1 MPLIGRDEHMTTW
14 REVLGERTGLRLL
27 ATTIIA
33 VAFTLYGYSIFLG
46 MVERRSGVVLAD
58 PLLAAFPAYDLTWP
72 IFVIIYGSLV
82 VAVVVLM
89 RDPLRLILALRAY
102 VALVIIRMLC
112 MWVVPLE
119 PPLGMI
125 PLVDPLVQSVTG
137 AHEALSRDLFFSG
150 HTSILTLLACVMP
163 QRRLQILFIVLASMM
178 GCFMLL
184 QHVHYTIDVLVA
196 PMAAYAAYKLIRA
209 RGGLQVRQ

>member
-1 MPLIGRDEHMTTW
+1 MATW
-14 REVLGERTGLRLL
+14 RDVLGERSGQRAL
-27 ATTIIA
+27 ATTAIA
-33 VAFTLYGYSIFLG
+33 FVLTLYGFSFFLG

-58 PLLAAFPAYDLTWP
+58 PLLAAFPAHDLTWP

-82 VAVVVLM
+82 VAIVVLM
-89 RDPLRLILALRAY
+89 RDPMRLLLALRAY
-102 VALVIIRMLC
+102 VALVLIRMLC
-112 MWVVPLE
+112 MWAVPLE
-119 PPLGMI
+119 PPLDMI
-125 PLVDPLVQSVTG
+125 PLVDPLVQAVTG
-137 AHEALSRDLFFSG
+137 AREALSRDLFFSG

-178 GCFMLL
+178 GCFVLL

-209 RGGLQVRQ
+209 RSGLQVRQ